1 MAAHNEPVTKD
12 IEKARSTYER
22 FMASLKWAI
31 PAIMVIVLFVVILI
45 AP

>member
-1 MAAHNEPVTKD
+1 MAAPNDAPTKD

-31 PAIMVIVLFVVILI
+31 PIIAVLVFIVILPI